1 MAPMDERLRDVERKV
16 VHMQLELAGIRTGMY
31 VARWIV
37 GILIALLAIAIG
49 AGR

>member
-1 MAPMDERLRDVERKV
+1 MDERLKKVEDTVIHLR
-16 VHMQLELAGIRTGMY
+16 LELAGIKTGFAL
-31 VARWIV
+31 ARWIV